1 MPVGGHIQETTVSNC
16 ENYTYE
22 KTAGLERNMRMP
34 GRLVRESGRSD
45 CKVRRYTTVLT
56 LKKVFHG
63 DVVAQPGFSRG
74 FGLGLALMLLILG
87 SALGFRTASE
97 IGASSP
103 AAGAAVAGA
112 NSPAELS
119 RGFETVAG
127 KVQSAVV
134 NINTEQ
140 IIHNATTP
148 LEDPFRGFFDGQ
160 DPFAPFTRQMPRD
173 LKQKSLG
180 SGFFVDPSGYILT
193 NNHVVEHASSIKV
206 KLDDG
211 RVMDAKV
218 VGTDPQTDIAVVKVD
233 GSGFPMLQLGN
244 SDQVKV
250 GDWVLAFGSP
260 FGLQKTMTAGIISA
274 KGRVIGAGPYD
285 NFLQTDAA
293 INPGN
298 SGGPLVDLNG
308 QVIGINTMIASDNG
322 SFQGIGFAIPASM
335 AGRVYGQLVK
345 TGKVTRGWLGV
356 TIQSMTPELA
366 KSFHVAPEKGVLIAD
381 VTADSPAS
389 RAGLQSGDVVVEYN
403 GRELHNSND
412 LSLAVAETQ
421 VGVPAKLKV
430 LRDGKEMVFDVKV
443 GERPA
448 EGIEQATAPR
458 SGQERGKLGVTV
470 ENVSPEVAR
479 QMHLPSPG
487 GALVTEIR
495 PGSPSEEAGLQPG
508 DVIRGVNQA
517 TINNASDLVAATRDL
532 KSGDT
537 VRLKVVRNGQTLFLA
552 FDLS

>member
-1 MPVGGHIQETTVSNC
+1 M
-16 ENYTYE
+16 
-22 KTAGLERNMRMP
+22 
-34 GRLVRESGRSD
+34 
-45 CKVRRYTTVLT
+45 LT
-56 LKKVFHG
+56 LKKIFHR
-63 DVVAQPGFSRG
+63 DVMVQPGFGRG
-74 FGLGLALMLLILG
+74 LSLGLALMLLILG
-87 SALGFRTASE
+87 SALGFRTAAE
-97 IGASSP
+97 IGASGLT
-103 AAGAAVAGA
+103 AGAAVAGI

-119 RGFETVAG
+119 KGFEGVA
-127 KVQSAVV
+127 KEVQGAVV

-140 IIHNATTP
+140 IIHNAMAP
-148 LEDPFRGFFDGQ
+148 LEDPFRNFFGGQ

-180 SGFFVDPSGYILT
+180 SGFLVDPSGYILT

-218 VGTDPQTDIAVVKVD
+218 VGTDPQTDIAVLKIN
-233 GSGFPMLQLGN
+233 GSGFSTLRLGN

-308 QVIGINTMIASDNG
+308 EVVGINTMIASDNG

-335 AGRVYGQLVK
+335 ASKVYSQLVK

-356 TIQSMTPELA
+356 TIQSLTPELA
-366 KSFHVAPEKGVLIAD
+366 KSFNLAPEKGVLIAD
-381 VTADSPAS
+381 VNTDSPAA
-389 RAGLQSGDVVVEYN
+389 RAGLQSGDVVIEYN

-421 VGVPAKLKV
+421 VGVPARLKV
-430 LRDGKEMVFDVKV
+430 LRNGKEMAFDVKV

-448 EGIEQATAPR
+448 EASEQTAPSR
-458 SGQERGKLGVTV
+458 SSQERGKLGVTV
-470 ENVSPEVAR
+470 EDITPEIAR
-479 QMHLPSPG
+479 QMRLPSAV
-487 GALVTEIR
+487 GALVTEVR

-508 DVIRGVNQA
+508 DVIRGINQA

-532 KSGDT
+532 KGGDT
-537 VRLKVVRNGQTLFLA
+537 VRLRVVRNGQTLFLA